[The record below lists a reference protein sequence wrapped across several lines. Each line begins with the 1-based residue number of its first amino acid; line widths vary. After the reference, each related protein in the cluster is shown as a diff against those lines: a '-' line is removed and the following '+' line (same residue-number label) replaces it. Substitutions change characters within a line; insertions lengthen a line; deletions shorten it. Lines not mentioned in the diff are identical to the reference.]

1 MLCIIEPL
9 GFSMKSSSALETDF
23 LVVGSGIA
31 GLRAAIELARK
42 GNVLILTKDHP
53 LESSTEYAQG
63 GVAVALGEED
73 EVSLHSHDTLVAG
86 DGLCNKQAVKILVEE
101 GPRLI
106 TELIH
111 WGTQFDRKGTRLAF
125 AQEGAHSRCRVLHA
139 QGDSTGHEIL
149 RTLMAKVHSLKN
161 VKVQPFA
168 SVVDLSVS
176 GGKVEGVEFFD
187 EEKHAL
193 SFLRAHR
200 VLLATG
206 GLGQVYRETTNPP
219 VACGDGVAIAYRAGA
234 RVSDLEFIQFHPTV
248 LYQKG
253 TARFLLSEALRGEG
267 AQLRNLE
274 LERFMPNYHE
284 AAELA
289 ARDVVSRAIVTEMR
303 RLGSNFVYL
312 DLTNLDAEH
321 IRNRF
326 PRIYETC
333 MQCNIDITEDL
344 IPVRPAAHYAMGGVY
359 TDLEGRAS
367 LEGLYAAGEVAA
379 NGVHGANRLASN
391 SLLEGLVYGARA
403 GVNMVEDSPSL
414 PARNALEMHTKSL
427 PPGAASEG
435 GKASVWNLS
444 SSAPSA
450 PALKSG
456 SQLKE
461 VEERIDQIRRLLWEK
476 VGILRDGK
484 DLAEAVECLKKVS
497 PPAPNRTHRRELE
510 LRNIHQVALLIAESA
525 LARQE
530 SRGAHYRSDFLL
542 KLDNDNP
549 KHSFSVKSSPVYFA

>member
-1 MLCIIEPL
+1 
-9 GFSMKSSSALETDF
+9 MKSSSALETDF

-53 LESSTEYAQG
+53 QESSTEYAQG
-63 GVAVALGEED
+63 GVAVALSEED
-73 EVSLHSHDTLVAG
+73 EVSLHVHDTLVAG
-86 DGLCNKQAVKILVEE
+86 DGLCNERAVKILVEE

-111 WGTQFDRKGTRLAF
+111 WGMQFDRKGTRLAF
-125 AQEGAHSRCRVLHA
+125 TREGAHSRSRVLHA
-139 QGDSTGHEIL
+139 QGDSTGREIL
-149 RTLMAKVHSLKN
+149 RSLRAKVRSLKN
-161 VKVQPFA
+161 VKIQPFA

-187 EEKHAL
+187 EGKQAL
-193 SFLRAHR
+193 SFLRAHG

-206 GLGQVYRETTNPP
+206 GLGQVYRETTNPS
-219 VACGDGVAIAYRAGA
+219 VACGDGVAMAYRAGA

-253 TARFLLSEALRGEG
+253 TPRFLLSEALRGEG

-303 RLGSNFVYL
+303 RLGSDFVYL
-312 DLTNLDAEH
+312 DLTHLDAEH

-326 PRIYETC
+326 PRIYATC
-333 MQCNIDITEDL
+333 LQCNIDITADL
-344 IPVRPAAHYAMGGVY
+344 IPVRPATHYAMGGVH
-359 TDLEGRAS
+359 TDLDGRAS

-391 SLLEGLVYGARA
+391 SLLEGLVYGARTGA
-403 GVNMVEDSPSL
+403 NMVESSPSR
-414 PARNALEMHTKSL
+414 PARNTLDAHTQSL
-427 PPGAASEG
+427 PPEAASEG
-435 GKASVWNLS
+435 GNTSVRNVPS
-444 SSAPSA
+444 SIPSA
-450 PALKSG
+450 PALQSG
-456 SQLKE
+456 SQLRE

-484 DLAEAVECLKKVS
+484 DLAEAVERLESLS
-497 PPAPNRTHRRELE
+497 PPAPHRTHRRELE
-510 LRNIHQVALLIAESA
+510 LRNIHQVALLIAQSA

-542 KLDNDNP
+542 KLDDDNP
-549 KHSFSVKSSPVYFA
+549 KHSFAVKGSPVYFA